1 MTDISFRGLIHED
14 SLLEMQIIPQSV
26 HSNFVTLMNSIK
38 YGPAHWTALGFWLR
52 IHLND
57 GLEQLSNSMK
67 RNGATK
73 RKRDPSLTDEL
84 VGEKADDDSL
94 WDKEHIDEIQG
105 KRYDKKI
112 LNRTMTIIFS
122 AIVSL
127 S

>member
-38 YGPAHWTALGFWLR
+38 YGPANWTALGFWLR

-84 VGEKADDDSL
+84 VEEKADDDSL

>member
-1 MTDISFRGLIHED
+1 
-14 SLLEMQIIPQSV
+14 
-26 HSNFVTLMNSIK
+26 
-38 YGPAHWTALGFWLR
+38 
-52 IHLND
+52 
-57 GLEQLSNSMK
+57 MK

-84 VGEKADDDSL
+84 VEEKADDDSL

>member
-1 MTDISFRGLIHED
+1 MPIIDSRVLIHED
-14 SLLEMQIIPQSV
+14 SLLEMEIIPQSV
-26 HSNFVTLMNSIK
+26 HSIFGTLLKSFK
-38 YGPAHWTALGFWLR
+38 YSPTHWTALGFWLR

-105 KRYDKKI
+105 KHYARK
-112 LNRTMTIIFS
+112 
-122 AIVSL
+122 
-127 S
+127 

>member
-26 HSNFVTLMNSIK
+26 HSNFVTLMNSIE

-57 GLEQLSNSMK
+57 GLEQLSNSMNK

-84 VGEKADDDSL
+84 VEEKADDD
-94 WDKEHIDEIQG
+94 QFFMG
-105 KRYDKKI
+105 
-112 LNRTMTIIFS
+112 
-122 AIVSL
+122 
-127 S
+127 